1 MYFTKSS
8 LIIVLSLASLA
19 MTSCSNSSSGGGSTS
34 KPSNKSLD
42 AVKEISSSFSIVR
55 NAGQNQSKNQNPVIA
70 IGNTLRSSLQI
81 DEKIKTVELQ
91 KMMEPQFCQFELS
104 DSAGGGSQPA
114 QPQPVPPQPA
124 GTNISFLLKIFG
136 NECPVEAQFYSD
148 IKTVNQR
155 TDIEVNFSFLSKNA
169 ETTKVI
175 GAEKASMMGVASIVP
190 SADQSSIS
198 GQGTIQG
205 QVEGTRF
212 GIVRLKML
220 LSGTI
225 SGLQTQNVTG
235 SQKIETQFV
244 FEDSSLN
251 LTLTQV
257 FSVQHQKQTVTYFAN
272 GSSIT
277 AEEYS
282 KILSGIGPVENEQQT
297 GNSQP
302 IDDGDGPKM

>member
-81 DEKIKTVELQ
+81 DEKIKTAELQ
-91 KMMEPQFCQFELS
+91 KMMDPQACQFELS
-104 DSAGGGSQPA
+104 GSAAAGQQPA
-114 QPQPVPPQPA
+114 QPQPPTQPA
-124 GTNISFLLKIFG
+124 TTDISFLLKIFG